1 MKRIKY
7 IKRRF
12 VALTL
17 SVALL
22 VGTMP
27 AIISAQ
33 DSNVSNTLLQEGT
46 YSKGKVTLTSI
57 PNTTRK
63 IMAFITDIGER
74 SELNCS
80 ELVYTMGTDER
91 WSVPVSVEDDGTL
104 DMEPFVYSGNDKGI
118 IVWTNA
124 TKEFTESSTSEDIA
138 KSMRVSLAVFDST
151 SNVEFKNTNVSYYD
165 SENISTYT
173 PKVTE
178 IDGKFLV
185 SWIVYYDTEDKKAY
199 GIEGFYYNPDA
210 NIFYSEN
217 NSKDENG
224 RLIPMVFAKDCNYI
238 SSYAIAKVGN
248 DIVTV
253 WDEPTEQINI
263 SDVMNEKVVKKDYY
277 FGKYKSSTLKMSID
291 NGNNVKKLTD
301 GSTYA
306 SVIDSDIPGIA
317 YYNKGKIYKISNDEQ
332 NGLISTELANVS
344 KTGDTKYSIVSKDG
358 VPTYITALLYEPL
371 KTNRTNITIAGEDYE
386 KTVDGIWKD
395 KNGNVKEFKQ
405 EDICT
410 YYINPRT
417 GNTDTLPQKLYD
429 RDEIHFPIYPA
440 FIIDSSN
447 QLGAMYIVGQ
457 VFENTNYSLIYS
469 TYNQKYLFQA
479 DYSKVDEAIAKAN
492 VLNKDDYIDFKAV
505 TLAIDAVV
513 RDKDYT
519 EQSAVDAMAKAIEDA
534 IKALQLK
541 PTPETTTTIPETT
554 TTEQVTTNQETT
566 TVEQV
571 PTTSRTEA
579 TIVEQ
584 VSTTSRTEATTEE
597 TITMVNPTET
607 ETQYIKT
614 SVNNNTPKTGENSN
628 ITLWM
633 IVFFI
638 TAGGILTI
646 ALEKRKEDKQ

>member
-1 MKRIKY
+1 MKRVKY

-63 IMAFITDIGER
+63 IMAFITDKGDR
-74 SELNCS
+74 SEINFP
-80 ELVYTMGTDER
+80 EVVYAIGTDER

-124 TKEFTESSTSEDIA
+124 TKKFTESSTSEDIA

-248 DIVTV
+248 DVVTV

-317 YYNKGKIYKISNDEQ
+317 YYNKGKINKISNDEQ
-332 NGLISTELANVS
+332 NGLISAELANVS

-405 EDICT
+405 EDICI

-440 FIIDSSN
+440 FIIDGSN

-457 VFENTNYSLIYS
+457 VFEDTNYRLIYS

-479 DYSKVDEAIAKAN
+479 DYSKVDEVIAKAN
-492 VLNKDDYIDFKAV
+492 ALNKDDYVDFTEV
-505 TLAIDAVV
+505 TSAIDAVV

-519 EQSAVDAMAKAIEDA
+519 EQSLVDAMAKAIEDA
-534 IKALQLK
+534 INALQLK
-541 PTPETTTTIPETT
+541 QTPETTTTAET
-554 TTEQVTTNQETT
+554 TTEQVTTNKETT
-566 TVEQV
+566 TAEQA
-571 PTTSRTEA
+571 PTT
-579 TIVEQ
+579 VE
-584 VSTTSRTEATTEE
+584 TEATTEQTTTTAE
-597 TITMVNPTET
+597 TITIADSIET
-607 ETQYIKT
+607 TIECVTT
-614 SVNNNTPKTGENSN
+614 SVNNNNTPKTGENSN

-638 TAGGILTI
+638 AAGGIVILT
-646 ALEKRKEDKQ
+646 LEKRKEE

>member
-118 IVWTNA
+118 IAWTNA
-124 TKEFTESSTSEDIA
+124 TKKFTESSTSEEIA
-138 KSMRVSLAVFDST
+138 KSMRVSLGVFDST

-199 GIEGFYYNPDA
+199 GIEGFYYNPD
-210 NIFYSEN
+210 NNTFYSED
-217 NSKDENG
+217 NSTDENG
-224 RLIPMVFAKDCNYI
+224 RLIPMVFARDCNYI

-248 DIVTV
+248 DVVTV
-253 WDEPTEQINI
+253 WDEPNEQINI
-263 SDVMNEKVVKKDYY
+263 YDVMAEKVVKKNYY
-277 FGKYKSSTLKMSID
+277 FGKYKPSTLKMAID
-291 NGNNVKKLTD
+291 NGNDVKKLTD

-317 YYNKGKIYKISNDEQ
+317 YYNNGKIYKISNDEQ
-332 NGLISTELANVS
+332 NGLVNTELADVS
-344 KTGDTKYSIVSKDG
+344 KTGDTKYALVSKDG
-358 VPTYITALLYEPL
+358 IPTYITALLYEPL
-371 KTNRTNITIAGEDYE
+371 NSNRNNITI
-386 KTVDGIWKD
+386 
-395 KNGNVKEFKQ
+395 
-405 EDICT
+405 
-410 YYINPRT
+410 
-417 GNTDTLPQKLYD
+417 
-429 RDEIHFPIYPA
+429 
-440 FIIDSSN
+440 
-447 QLGAMYIVGQ
+447 
-457 VFENTNYSLIYS
+457 
-469 TYNQKYLFQA
+469 
-479 DYSKVDEAIAKAN
+479 
-492 VLNKDDYIDFKAV
+492 
-505 TLAIDAVV
+505 
-513 RDKDYT
+513 
-519 EQSAVDAMAKAIEDA
+519 
-534 IKALQLK
+534 
-541 PTPETTTTIPETT
+541 
-554 TTEQVTTNQETT
+554 
-566 TVEQV
+566 
-571 PTTSRTEA
+571 
-579 TIVEQ
+579 
-584 VSTTSRTEATTEE
+584 
-597 TITMVNPTET
+597 
-607 ETQYIKT
+607 
-614 SVNNNTPKTGENSN
+614 
-628 ITLWM
+628 
-633 IVFFI
+633 
-638 TAGGILTI
+638 
-646 ALEKRKEDKQ
+646 

>member
-1 MKRIKY
+1 MKRVKY

-33 DSNVSNTLLQEGT
+33 DSNVSDTLLQEGT

-63 IMAFITDIGER
+63 IMAFITDKGDR
-74 SELNCS
+74 SEINCP
-80 ELVYTMGTDER
+80 EVVYAIGTDER

-124 TKEFTESSTSEDIA
+124 TKKFTESSTSEDIA

-210 NIFYSEN
+210 NVFYSEN

-405 EDICT
+405 ENICI

-457 VFENTNYSLIYS
+457 VFENTDYRLIYS

-479 DYSKVDEAIAKAN
+479 DYSKVDEVIAKAN
-492 VLNKDDYIDFKAV
+492 VLNKDDYTDFEAV
-505 TLAIDAVV
+505 TSAIDAVV

-566 TVEQV
+566 TTEQVTTNQETTTVEQV
-571 PTTSRTEA
+571 P
-579 TIVEQ
+579 
-584 VSTTSRTEATTEE
+584 TTSRTEATTEE

-607 ETQYIKT
+607 ETQYITT
-614 SVNNNTPKTGENSN
+614 SVNDNTPKTGENSN

-646 ALEKRKEDKQ
+646 TLEKRKEDKQ